1 MGKGDNKRQGEKHL
15 MKAQMKFVLK
25 TQRIQ
30 WADIRV
36 GQAFEKH
43 ETVHWLGT
51 LDIVIIIMCR
61 VDYRTPSWFAI

>member
-1 MGKGDNKRQGEKHL
+1 
-15 MKAQMKFVLK
+15 MKFVLK

-30 WADIRV
+30 WADIRRV